1 MAEEGVRFLPRLPTD
16 PGLPQ
21 SAYPTVLGVDVNVIS
36 RAVSPAASS
45 DRPIFGR
52 FLPLASLAC
61 LLLPLWLAGCSNTA
75 PNGEPII
82 EASSLE
88 KVTDLKLAD
97 EYVIGSG
104 DQLSIFV
111 YRNPDLSEASVA
123 VRPDGRISTP
133 LIEDIVAAGK
143 TPTVLSRE
151 VETRLKKYIQEPNV
165 TIIVRG
171 FIGPPDRQVRIIGEA
186 SEPVAIPYRD
196 HMTLL
201 DVMISIKGLTK
212 YAAGNRSLIV
222 RNLPN
227 GKQQSIRVRINDLI
241 KNGDISQNI
250 EMAPGDTLIIP
261 QSWF

>member
-1 MAEEGVRFLPRLPTD
+1 MI
-16 PGLPQ
+16 
-21 SAYPTVLGVDVNVIS
+21 VIS
-36 RAVSPAASS
+36 RAPRRATSPARLAA
-45 DRPIFGR
+45 FG
-52 FLPLASLAC
+52 C
-61 LLLPLWLAGCSNTA
+61 LLIPLLLGGCSGGPA
-75 PNGEPII
+75 GEIV

-88 KVTDLKLAD
+88 KPTDLRLAD
-97 EYVIGSG
+97 DYVIGSG

-111 YRNPDLSEASVA
+111 YRNPDLSEAGVA

-143 TPTVLSRE
+143 TPTILARE
-151 VETRLKKYIQEPNV
+151 IEERLKKYIQEPNV

-186 SEPVAIPYRD
+186 SDPIAIPYRD

-201 DVMISIKGLTK
+201 DVMIATKGLTK

-222 RNLPN
+222 RNLGN
-227 GKQQSIRVRINDLI
+227 GKKLSIRVRVNDLI
-241 KNGDISQNI
+241 KDGDITQNI
-250 EMAPGDTLIIP
+250 EMMPGDTLIIP